1 MRENY
6 IIVLPVN
13 NTLLWHAGFLGHRTH
28 SYTNTSTMVSSWATQ
43 HIATLTLVLLWCL
56 LGPQHKATLY
66 TSTTMVSSWTTQH
79 IATLTLVLLWCL
91 LGPHNT

>member
-43 HIATLTLVLLWCL
+43 HIATLTLVLWCL
-56 LGPQHKATLY
+56 LGPQH
-66 TSTTMVSSWTTQH
+66 M
-79 IATLTLVLLWCL
+79 ATLTLVLWCL